1 MNNRLK
7 ILIIFIL
14 TLIITVGGGYLYYT
28 QLTKIQKMDEEY
40 LTEVHYREPVV
51 IPGVNLGNVNPKK
64 VRRNSKDNEPLI
76 VPDAGRKLP
85 SEGTVGDIETS
96 STGRLTGF
104 GGHTYPKRTIESN
117 NGGGSGAGGGNM
129 LAYSGSS
136 RSGGSSSAGGYSS
149 GGTMMGGTAPVMAPR
164 IPTTSPPT
172 VGTGTILV
180 DPMNDPLESERVPVG
195 DGLWILIALALGYS
209 IKSRKQK

>member
-1 MNNRLK
+1 
-7 ILIIFIL
+7 
-14 TLIITVGGGYLYYT
+14 
-28 QLTKIQKMDEEY
+28 MDEEY

-180 DPMNDPLESERVPVG
+180 DPMNDPLESERVPLG
-195 DGLWILIALALGYS
+195 MDCGYLLRWHWGIPLRAENRNNTEFQLSPFILSRYWLNCLLTDKVEININLAA
-209 IKSRKQK
+209 